1 MRNRSRKRK
10 SRSNKRKMSKSPK
23 SKSPKN
29 TSVKSKTLHFK
40 DFPEFK
46 PNLTPKQ
53 VLQLGSFGGTYFRD
67 IHSTVTNKSYKGKEV
82 IQEFP
87 KNWFT
92 GLDIDTM
99 VTSQKYDKKLN
110 KYGVKCGSSLE
121 SWEGSGWI
129 DKQDPYGWFQWYCR
143 FYRGRRTDDDKRQID
158 RWLKLAGPKGRFK
171 NRLLNMIKNKG
182 AKKNDFTIS
191 PVIRQVLQHWA
202 YVV

>member
-1 MRNRSRKRK
+1 MQNRSRKRI
-10 SRSNKRKMSKSPK
+10 SRSNKSMNKSPK
-23 SKSPKN
+23 SKSPKKI
-29 TSVKSKTLHFK
+29 SVKSKTLHFK

-67 IHSTVTNKSYKGKEV
+67 IHSTVTNKNYIGKNV
-82 IQEFP
+82 IKEFP
-87 KNWFT
+87 SNWFT
-92 GLDIDTM
+92 GLDIDSM
-99 VTSQKYDKKLN
+99 ITSQKYDKNIN

-121 SWEGSGWI
+121 DWEDSGWI

-143 FYRGRRTDDDKRQID
+143 FYRGRRTDDDERQID
-158 RWLKLAGPKGRFK
+158 RWLKLTGPKGRFK
-171 NRLLNMIKNKG
+171 NRLLNMIKKKG
-182 AKKNDFTIS
+182 TNKNDFSIS